1 MIKSKKQTLTDSVFG
16 SLAPSL
22 SEIALDG
29 VGAVAVAG
37 GVAIRQTQESACSQE
52 TAGQHEESR
61 GVSGW
66 PFRTAFQH
74 HRTVVAR
81 RKKRSEE
88 NSEHAILQP
97 VFCLSGCQS
106 TAFVRLCAAEI

>member
-1 MIKSKKQTLTDSVFG
+1 MKGEQSEQFG

-52 TAGQHEESR
+52 TAGQHEEAEEFQVGRFAQLFNTTEQLSQGER
-61 GVSGW
+61 KGV
-66 PFRTAFQH
+66 
-74 HRTVVAR
+74 R
-81 RKKRSEE
+81 RIKNMQYCNRSFV
-88 NSEHAILQP
+88 SLDASLQ
-97 VFCLSGCQS
+97 L
-106 TAFVRLCAAEI
+106 L